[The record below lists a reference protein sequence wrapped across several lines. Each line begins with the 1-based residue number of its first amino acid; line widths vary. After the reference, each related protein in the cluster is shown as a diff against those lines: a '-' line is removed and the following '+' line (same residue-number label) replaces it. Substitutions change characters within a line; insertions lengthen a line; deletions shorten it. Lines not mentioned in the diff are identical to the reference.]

1 MAVHHLS
8 ALAWPTVHDLAR
20 ARVVAVLPV
29 GAIEAHGPHLPVAT
43 DVIIAEAMA
52 RDGAARLSDA
62 GFEVLLLPALPF
74 GAAPFAAAFAGTLDV
89 ESAAVTSVVTGIAR
103 SLARHGIATTAI
115 ANAHLD
121 PANIAALRAAEA
133 TLSAGGEVALVF
145 PDVTRR
151 RLAER
156 LTDEFRS
163 GACHAGRYETSI
175 VLAERPDLVRG
186 DVMRSLA
193 PNRASLVEANRQGRA
208 TFEAAGGPLAYF
220 GSPAEATAEE
230 GRVLVGVLGQI
241 LAEAVVESS
250 RIGP

>member
-8 ALAWPTVHDLAR
+8 ALTWPMARDLAGAR
-20 ARVVAVLPV
+20 AVAVLPV
-29 GAIEAHGPHLPVAT
+29 GAIEAHGPHLPLAT

-52 RDGAARLSDA
+52 RDGAARLSES
-62 GFEVLLLPALPF
+62 GFEVVLLPALPF
-74 GAAPFAAAFAGTLDV
+74 SAAPYAAAFPGTIDVQAGTMSGV
-89 ESAAVTSVVTGIAR
+89 VVAVAR
-103 SLARHGIATTAI
+103 SLARHGVSTMAV

-121 PANIAALRAAEA
+121 PANVSALRAAEA
-133 TLSAGGEVALVF
+133 ELAGSGDVTLVF

-151 RLAER
+151 RIAER
-156 LTDEFRS
+156 LTGEFRS

-175 VLAERPDLVRG
+175 VLAERPDLVRH

-193 PNRASLVEANRQGRA
+193 PNPVSLVEARGLGHW

-230 GRVLVGVLGQI
+230 GRAIVAELGAI
-241 LAEAVVESS
+241 LADAVVEAL
-250 RIGP
+250 RR